1 MSARAT
7 GTFEITA
14 WEQEDYDPAEGALLS
29 RARVTK
35 RFSGEIEGTS
45 VADLLLATTQGDSA
59 AYVGLERV
67 VAEVHDRA
75 GTFVLVHRAVG
86 SVASTETVLAIVPGS
101 GTGELAGLRGA
112 ATIVRTRQ
120 GGHLF
125 TLEYDLD

>member
-1 MSARAT
+1 MSARAA

-14 WEQEDYDPAEGALLS
+14 WEQEDYDPAEGAVLS

-35 RFSGEIEGTS
+35 RFTGEIEGTS
-45 VADLLLATTQGDSA
+45 VADLLLATAQDDSA

-67 VAEVHDRA
+67 VADVHGRA
-75 GTFVLVHRAVG
+75 GTFVLVHRAIG
-86 SVASTETVLAIVPGS
+86 SVASTETVLEIVPGS
-101 GTGELAGLRGA
+101 GTGELAGVRGT

-125 TLEYDLD
+125 TLEYDLG